1 MSKYPVMS
9 NKPKSQWLNIRKR
22 LLLLGQSE
30 LIAEIKDLYVI
41 SDENRRFLEARFLQ
55 VQDQAEAVLADYK
68 QEITDCF
75 FGERGIGEDLPKLR
89 DARRLIRDYRKAR
102 KDTVGALDLMLHYV
116 ETGTEFT
123 NTYGD
128 INEPF
133 YNSLESVLSDFCEG
147 ILKSP
152 DPDRSYGQF
161 NKRMVALKKAA
172 FGIGWGYGDAV
183 QEILYNLESRFE
195 AR

>member
-1 MSKYPVMS
+1 MS
-9 NKPKSQWLNIRKR
+9 NKRKSQWSNIRKR
-22 LLLLGQSE
+22 LLLLDQSE

-41 SDENRRFLEARFLQ
+41 SDENRRFLGARFLQ

-68 QEITDCF
+68 QEIIYCF
-75 FGERGIGEDLPKLR
+75 FGERGISDDLPKLR
-89 DARRLIRDYRKAR
+89 DAHRLIRDYRKAT
-102 KDTVGALDLMLHYV
+102 KDTVGTLDLMLHYV

-133 YNSLESVLSDFCEG
+133 YNSLESVLSDFYEG
-147 ILKSP
+147 IFKSS

-183 QEILYNLESRFE
+183 QEILKNLESRFE